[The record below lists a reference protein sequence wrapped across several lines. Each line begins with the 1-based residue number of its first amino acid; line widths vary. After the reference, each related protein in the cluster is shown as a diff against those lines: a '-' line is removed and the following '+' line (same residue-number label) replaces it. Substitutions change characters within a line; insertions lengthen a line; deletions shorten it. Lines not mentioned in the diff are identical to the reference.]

1 LILQPTSSPKVDAV
15 VELCI
20 HVANVFY
27 LASFLGRDMLWLRV
41 LTCAGLVLGI
51 VFFSCQKIPMYG
63 PTAWHIAFLGING
76 VQIARLVSER
86 RQLRLTDEQARFGE
100 ARYGDLTR
108 DELLALLTRVTSV
121 GESGIPVSG
130 EIPLG
135 RDETV
140 LRDLAFRHLT
150 RHEIVNLL
158 TRRAWHAFRQ
168 RKLAHWRWQRHRD
181 RSKGVAHAGREPV
194 RETAAR

>member
-1 LILQPTSSPKVDAV
+1 M

-51 VFFSCQKIPMYG
+51 VFFSCQKTPMYG
-63 PTAWHIAFLGING
+63 PTAWHILFLAING
-76 VQIARLVSER
+76 LQIGRLVAER
-86 RQLRLTDEQARFGE
+86 RQLRLTDEQARFAQ
-100 ARYGDLTR
+100 ARYGDLSR
-108 DELLALLTRVTSV
+108 EELLALLTRTTSV
-121 GESGIPVSG
+121 GEPGIPVSG

-150 RHEIVNLL
+150 RPEIVNLL
-158 TRRAWHAFRQ
+158 TRRAWHALRQ
-168 RKLAHWRWQRHRD
+168 QKLAQWRWQRRHEGREGAG
-181 RSKGVAHAGREPV
+181 RAGRENV
-194 RETAAR
+194 RESTAR

>member
-1 LILQPTSSPKVDAV
+1 M

-51 VFFSCQKIPMYG
+51 VFFSCQKTPMYG
-63 PTAWHIAFLGING
+63 PTAWHLVFLAING
-76 VQIARLVSER
+76 VQITRLVAER
-86 RQLRLTDEQARFGE
+86 RQLRLTEDQARFAE
-100 ARYGDLTR
+100 ARFGHLSR
-108 DELLALLTRVTSV
+108 DELLALLTRMSTA
-121 GESGIPVSG
+121 GEPGIPISG

-135 RDETV
+135 RDEAV
-140 LRDLAFRHLT
+140 LRDLAFSHLT

-158 TRRAWHAFRQ
+158 TRRAWHALRQ
-168 RKLAHWRWQRHRD
+168 KKLAQWRWQRRHERGD
-181 RSKGVAHAGREPV
+181 GAGRAGRENV